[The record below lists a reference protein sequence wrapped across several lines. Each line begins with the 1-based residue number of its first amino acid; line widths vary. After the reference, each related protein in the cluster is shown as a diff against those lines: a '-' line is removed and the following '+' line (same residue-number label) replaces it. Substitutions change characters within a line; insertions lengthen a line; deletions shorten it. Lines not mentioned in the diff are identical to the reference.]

1 MEFQSVRV
9 DLPSGMGGWQLDL
22 DTIRLDSRTAVN
34 TMPAALMAQLDMDR
48 VNLATGRPTR
58 QAEEA
63 NRLLRTQKML
73 LAAAMAA
80 GAILAL
86 AATVLLRL
94 L

>member
-1 MEFQSVRV
+1 
-9 DLPSGMGGWQLDL
+9 MGGWQLDL
-22 DTIRLDSRTAVN
+22 DTIRLDNRTAVN
-34 TMPAALMAQLDMDR
+34 TMPVALVAQLDMDR

>member
-1 MEFQSVRV
+1 M
-9 DLPSGMGGWQLDL
+9 DL
-22 DTIRLDSRTAVN
+22 DTIRLDNRTAVN
-34 TMPAALMAQLDMDR
+34 TMPVALVAQLDMDR

-63 NRLLRTQKML
+63 SRLLRTQKML